1 MDGQIVSITFFE
13 YQGFRQKW
21 AALTNMGMLP
31 RKIAKVHGLHFFKL
45 MGSGKD
51 GFSIQPNWGTYSL
64 LAIWENKA
72 AAATYFDSPLFT
84 SQREQCTR
92 HSTHYLRAYQAHGLW
107 DGKQPFELNGQSV
120 PDMPIAVITRATI
133 KTKYLRKFW
142 KDVPQVSQ
150 SIMQKEG
157 RLFSIGIG
165 ELPLIMQA
173 TFSIWRTAE
182 QMKEFAYKSK
192 YHSEVVAKT
201 RKLGWYK
208 EEMFVRFELVDSEF
222 LS

>member
-1 MDGQIVSITFFE
+1 MGGQIVSITFFN
-13 YQGFRQKW
+13 YQGFSQKW
-21 AALTNMGMLP
+21 QALANMGLLP
-31 RKIAKVHGLHFFKL
+31 RKIAKVPGLRFFKL

-51 GFSIQPNWGTYSL
+51 GFSIKPNWGKYSL

-72 AAATYFDSPLFT
+72 AAAAYFKSSLFA
-84 SQREQCTR
+84 SQLAQCTS
-92 HSTHYLRAYQAHGLW
+92 HDTHYLRAYQAHGLW
-107 DGKQPFELNGQSV
+107 DGQQPFELNGEAAAGK
-120 PDMPIAVITRATI
+120 PIAVITRATI
-133 KTKYLRKFW
+133 KTKYLTKFW

-157 RLFSIGIG
+157 RIFSIGIG

-173 TFSIWRTAE
+173 TFSIWKSAE

-192 YHSEVVAKT
+192 YHREVVAKT

-208 EEMFVRFELVDSEF
+208 EEMFARFEVLDV
-222 LS
+222 

>member
-13 YQGFRQKW
+13 YRGFGQKW
-21 AALTNMGMLP
+21 QALTNMGLLP
-31 RKIAKVHGLHFFKL
+31 SKIAKVPGLQFFKL

-51 GFSIQPNWGTYSL
+51 GFSIYPNWSTYSL

-72 AAATYFDSPLFT
+72 AAAAYFDSALFD
-84 SQREQCTR
+84 SQKIQC
-92 HSTHYLRAYQAHGLW
+92 SAFNTHYLRAYQAHGLW
-107 DGKQPFELNGQSV
+107 NGRQPFELNGEIQQ
-120 PDMPIAVITRATI
+120 DKPIAVLTRATI
-133 KTKYLRKFW
+133 KTKYLRRFW

-173 TFSIWRTAE
+173 TFSIWKSPE

-192 YHSEVVAKT
+192 YHREVVAKT

-208 EEMFVRFELVDSEF
+208 EEMFARFEIIESC
-222 LS
+222 